1 MEYPKVL
8 TLGSYQT
15 ERALIGPVAIQ
26 EKIDGSQFR
35 FWITPTGD
43 VEYGSHHRQIHI
55 GENYGMFKEA
65 IEHLESIKDKVIKFQ
80 FPAYFFCEY
89 LAKPKQNCLKYN
101 RVPRNNLI
109 LFDAYINNKWI
120 PYFDGLEDLA
130 YHFDIERIP
139 QFDFGET
146 TVDGLREYFTRESIL
161 GGEKIEG
168 VVVKNYNEDIMVGG
182 NLRPLFV
189 KLVRSEFKERNS
201 GEHAGHKQTLEEWM
215 GGFKTEARWQKAIQ
229 TLQEEGKIEIS
240 PRDIG
245 PLFVQVHKDISEE
258 EKGNISH
265 YLYRHFIGE
274 ILRRSTA
281 GLAEWYKEKLV
292 KEMFENGKQE
302 EIKS

>member
-26 EKIDGSQFR
+26 EKVDGSQFR
-35 FWITPTGD
+35 FWVSPDGEIQ
-43 VEYGSHHRQIHI
+43 YGSHHRQIHV

-65 IEHLESIKDKVIKFQ
+65 VEYLESIKDKITKFAC
-80 FPAYFFCEY
+80 PAYFFCEY
-89 LAKPKQNCLKYN
+89 LAKPKQNCIKYA
-101 RVPRNNLI
+101 RVPKNHLI
-109 LFDAYINNKWI
+109 LFDAYINNKWM

-146 TVDGLREYFTRESIL
+146 TVDKLREYFDRESFL

-168 VVVKNYNEDIMVGG
+168 VVVKNYKEDIMIGG
-182 NLRPLFV
+182 QLRPTFV
-189 KLVRSEFKERNS
+189 KMVRPEFKEQHS
-201 GEHAGHKQTLEEWM
+201 KEHKGHKKTLEEWM
-215 GGFKTEARWQKAIQ
+215 GEFKTEARWQKAVQ
-229 TLQEEGKIEIS
+229 ALQEEGKIEVS

-245 PLFVQVHKDISEE
+245 PLFVQIHKDISEE
-258 EKGNISH
+258 EKDNISH

-274 ILRRSTA
+274 IMRRSTA
-281 GLAEWYKEKLV
+281 GLADWYKEQLLKRL
-292 KEMFENGKQE
+292 EDGKE